1 VLLETQ
7 NTELIPVF
15 QNCLRFTIPYSCYLN
30 GGCMIDPLGPD
41 PNDPATKPSK
51 ASDVISDFEAPG
63 AAARLRPK
71 VRHAN
76 YDSPEAL
83 ILPNEAAAQKP
94 ASHPASPAKPDLQ
107 AKTPA
112 PLITE
117 PQAKPASPPVV
128 IPESKKIPMPKAS
141 ANAAL
146 LTPKQAPSPNPA
158 TSALARPVPPKPGKL
173 ERAVG
178 LARTMLPLVGNLLPL
193 LEGNVAGAAANLI
206 ANRHGQSQQVD
217 LKPMEE
223 AIAKLQADQRALTFH
238 TGEQKRAIRRIEDE
252 FTALQESVQKHAADQ
267 AELAEQLVKLAKRT
281 SSFMRLVTILLI
293 VSILFSALLVV
304 RIAYL
309 IHS

>member
-1 VLLETQ
+1 MLLALQ
-7 NTELIPVF
+7 NTEFTPFI
-15 QNCLRFTIPYSCYLN
+15 QNWLRFGIPYSCYLN

-41 PNDPATKPSK
+41 PNEPKTRPGK
-51 ASDVISDFEAPG
+51 ANDVISDFEA
-63 AAARLRPK
+63 AATAARLRPK
-71 VRHAN
+71 IRHAN

-83 ILPNEAAAQKP
+83 ILPDDPAAQKL
-94 ASHPASPAKPDLQ
+94 ASQLPSPIPS
-107 AKTPA
+107 
-112 PLITE
+112 E
-117 PQAKPASPPVV
+117 SQAKPASPPIV
-128 IPESKKIPMPKAS
+128 IPESKQIPMPKS
-141 ANAAL
+141 AANVAVQ
-146 LTPKQAPSPNPA
+146 TPKQAPVLNPA

-206 ANRHGQSQQVD
+206 GNRGGQSDQVD
-217 LKPMEE
+217 LKPLEE

-252 FTALQESVQKHAADQ
+252 FIALQESVQKHAADQ
-267 AELAEQLVKLAKRT
+267 AELAEAVVKLAKRT